1 MNKCITVAVA
11 GFGLRARDYTN
22 YQNEHPGSMKVV
34 AIAEI
39 NSKRREAAKEK
50 FNIPDANCFN
60 SAEELLEQDKLADIL
75 FVTSQDKQHVDMAIK
90 GLEKGYHILVEKP
103 ISPSLK
109 ECLLLQKKVEET
121 GLSVTV
127 CHVMRYTHF
136 YQIIKKAIS
145 SGVIGD
151 VKTIQAIENV
161 GYFHQAHSFVR
172 GNWRNSEET
181 SPMIL
186 AKSCHDMDLISWL
199 MDKKCTHISSFGHL
213 SHFKESCA
221 PKGAAKRC
229 LDDCLVKETCPYDAE
244 KIYVTDS
251 ITGVKNGIW
260 KWPCSA
266 IVQNPTVETVY
277 EALEKGPYG
286 RCVYHCDNDVVDH
299 QVVIMEFEDGSTAD
313 FTMSAFTTSDGRH
326 TKIMGTLGNI
336 IADIDRNVVEIRPF
350 GKEPEIIDVSLIA
363 GDTDGHAGGDER
375 LMESVLEHMQP
386 SNINQEPLTSI
397 KQSVMSHVMALAAEE
412 SRLNHGKSICL
423 ETFTNE
429 VNNDSN

>member
-1 MNKCITVAVA
+1 MKKCITVAVV
-11 GFGLRARDYTN
+11 GFGLRARDYTK
-22 YQNEHPGSMKVV
+22 YQIENPTLMKVV
-34 AIAEI
+34 AIAETD
-39 NSKRREAAKEK
+39 SERRKNAQKK
-50 FNIPDANCFN
+50 FNIADDKCFSCAND
-60 SAEELLEQDKLADIL
+60 LLEQEKLADL
-75 FVTSQDKQHVDMAIK
+75 LMVTTQDKQHVDMAIK

-103 ISPSLK
+103 ISPSLN
-109 ECLLLQKKVEET
+109 ECLLLRDKVEET
-121 GLSVTV
+121 NLSVTV

-136 YQIIKKAIS
+136 YQIIKKAIEA
-145 SGVIGD
+145 GKIGD
-151 VKTIQAIENV
+151 IKTIQAIENV

-199 MDKKCTHISSFGHL
+199 MNKKCVQISSFGQL

-221 PKGAAKRC
+221 PKGSSKRC
-229 LDDCLVKETCPYDAE
+229 LDNCLVQKDCPYDAE
-244 KIYVTDS
+244 KIYVTDP

-266 IVQNPTVETVY
+266 IVMDPNVDTVY
-277 EALEKGPYG
+277 QALKEGPYG

-336 IADIDRNVVEIRPF
+336 IADIDNNVIEIRPF
-350 GKEPEIIDVSLIA
+350 GKPAEIIDVSLIA

-375 LMESVLEHMQP
+375 IMESVIKHMQP
-386 SNINQEPLTSI
+386 SNINNEALTSI
-397 KQSVMSHVMALAAEE
+397 NQSVMSHVMALAAEK
-412 SRLNHGKSICL
+412 SRLNHGESINL
-423 ETFTNE
+423 EKFIYEVRNE
-429 VNNDSN
+429 NN